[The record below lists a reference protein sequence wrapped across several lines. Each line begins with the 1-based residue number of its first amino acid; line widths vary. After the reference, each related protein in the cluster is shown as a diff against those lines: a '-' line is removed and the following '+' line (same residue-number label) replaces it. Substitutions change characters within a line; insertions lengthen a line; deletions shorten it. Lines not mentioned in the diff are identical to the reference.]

1 MQVSVRRWRPTVG
14 VITRLALSFTAW
26 KTFSGSQDSH
36 DVVCHSPNTSE
47 HQSSTVS
54 ECQTSK
60 TEEYKKKKNITPNN
74 ESPANSLDLELRIFI
89 SCRLFCW
96 PTFPWLGSH
105 YKGLMTRQQ
114 VTTLILHGM
123 LLCAVSTFYK
133 LGYLDESNL
142 LVIRAAGSLT
152 TSIVASEKRA
162 SHLSV
167 SGSKLHPIILRRLV
181 ETISIFV
188 SHFATEKCR
197 PLIISFR
204 GLDLRLVGLK
214 ATHFPNNVTN
224 KRLTEPYCY

>member
-1 MQVSVRRWRPTVG
+1 
-14 VITRLALSFTAW
+14 
-26 KTFSGSQDSH
+26 
-36 DVVCHSPNTSE
+36 
-47 HQSSTVS
+47 
-54 ECQTSK
+54 
-60 TEEYKKKKNITPNN
+60 
-74 ESPANSLDLELRIFI
+74 
-89 SCRLFCW
+89 
-96 PTFPWLGSH
+96 
-105 YKGLMTRQQ
+105 MTRQQ

-167 SGSKLHPIILRRLV
+167 SGSKRHPIILRRLV